1 MDTSD
6 VFISRM
12 LKSAISTQM
21 QIPDRKAELLE
32 IAACRSMEPLIQA
45 TIFIKNLLPT
55 AQIHQHHPAT
65 TPLMEYY
72 HFRGSLL
79 RMVL

>member
-21 QIPDRKAELLE
+21 AIPDRKAALLE
-32 IAACRSMEPLIQA
+32 IAACRSSEPLLQA
-45 TIFIKNLLPT
+45 TLFLRNLLPT
-55 AQIHQHHPAT
+55 VQIHQYHPAS